1 MLPIR
6 TNVRPRQ
13 TPYANYALIAINVV
27 AFLLTYYPHKSVVFP
42 YMEVPVRD
50 WAQSLQ
56 LYPAVWRYWQ
66 FLTYAFLHGGFMH
79 IIGNMFFLYIFGN
92 NVNDKLG
99 NTRYTMFYLL
109 AAISSGI
116 GHTALAGDSAVQAI
130 RVGAMTEIPIPI
142 PTLGA
147 SGAVAAVT
155 GAFLV
160 LYPKT
165 LITVL
170 YFFFLIGTI
179 ELPALWFIALKMIV
193 LDNIIGADSSAVAY
207 TAHLAGY
214 AFGIGVMLVCLAMGW
229 LERSQF
235 DLWALIERWNR
246 RREYRDSVKQQGDPF
261 VGGPQRK
268 HARAKVV
275 PQAPEQAEKEA
286 AIQRL
291 RKEISAR
298 LLQRNVSTAAE
309 AYLELM
315 KIDSAQVL
323 ARQPLLDI
331 ANNLASSSKSAES
344 ADAYENFLAHYGS
357 YEHVEQVR
365 LMLGVLYA
373 RYLDRPAEAIK
384 HLRQALDR
392 LRDPGQL
399 QMCRTEL
406 DRLGG

>member
-6 TNVRPRQ
+6 TNVLPRQ

-79 IIGNMFFLYIFGN
+79 IIGNMIFLYVFGN

-99 NTRYTMFYLL
+99 NTKYTAFYLL
-109 AAISSGI
+109 GAIASGI
-116 GHTALAGDSAVQAI
+116 GHAALNSDSALHTI
-130 RVGAMTEIPIPI
+130 RVGAMTEITIPI

-165 LITVL
+165 RITVL
-170 YFFFLIGTI
+170 YFFIFIGTI
-179 ELPALWFIALKMIV
+179 ELPALWFILGKMIFI
-193 LDNIIGADSSAVAY
+193 DNYLSASARGVAY
-207 TAHLAGY
+207 DAHLAGY
-214 AFGIGVMLVCLAMGW
+214 AFGIGVMLVCLAKGW
-229 LERSQF
+229 LERSPF

-246 RREYRDSVKQQGDPF
+246 RREYRSSVNQGGDPF
-261 VGGPQRK
+261 VGRPQRK
-268 HARAKVV
+268 NVRAKVV
-275 PQAPEQAEKEA
+275 PQTPEQAEKEA
-286 AIQRL
+286 TIQKL
-291 RKEISAR
+291 RKEISTR
-298 LLQRNVSTAAE
+298 LLQRNGSTAAE
-309 AYLELM
+309 VYLELM

-323 ARQPLLDI
+323 PRQALLDI
-331 ANNLASSSKSAES
+331 ANHLASSSKSAES
-344 ADAYENFLAHYGS
+344 AHAYENFLAHYGS

-384 HLRQALDR
+384 HLRQAVNR

-399 QMCRTEL
+399 RMCRTEL

>member
-6 TNVRPRQ
+6 TNVWPRR
-13 TPYANYALIAINVV
+13 TPYANYVLIAINAV
-27 AFLLTYYPHKSVVFP
+27 AFLLTYYPH
-42 YMEVPVRD
+42 EGGAVRE
-50 WAQSLQ
+50 WAQNLQ

-79 IIGNMFFLYIFGN
+79 IIGNMYFLYIFGN

-99 NTRYTMFYLL
+99 NTKYTVFYLL
-109 AAISSGI
+109 GAIASGV
-116 GHTALAGDSAVQAI
+116 GHTAMNGDAAVQAI
-130 RVGAMTEIPIPI
+130 RVDAMTAMIVPV

-170 YFFFLIGTI
+170 YFFIFIGTI
-179 ELPALWFIALKMIV
+179 ELPALWFILGKMIFI
-193 LDNIIGADSSAVAY
+193 DNYLAADASAGVAY

-214 AFGIGVMLVCLAMGW
+214 AFGIATMLVCLAKGW
-229 LERSQF
+229 LERSQY
-235 DLWALIERWNR
+235 DLWALMERWNR
-246 RREYRDSVKQQGDPF
+246 RRAYRDSVQHGGDPF
-261 VGGPQRK
+261 VRGPQRK
-268 HARAKVV
+268 TVRAKVV
-275 PQAPEQAEKEA
+275 PQTPEQTEKEA
-286 AIQRL
+286 AIQTL
-291 RKEISAR
+291 RKEISVR
-298 LLQRNVSTAAE
+298 LRQRNVSTAAK

-323 ARQPLLDI
+323 ARQALLDI
-331 ANNLASSSKSAES
+331 ANHLASSSNSAES
-344 ADAYENFLAHYGS
+344 AHAYENFLLHYGS
-357 YEHVEQVR
+357 YEHIEQVR

-384 HLRQALDR
+384 HLRQAVNR

>member
-6 TNVRPRQ
+6 TNVSLRQ
-13 TPYANYALIAINVV
+13 TPYANYALIAINVL
-27 AFLLTYYPHKSVVFP
+27 AFLLTYYPH
-42 YMEVPVRD
+42 EGRAVRD
-50 WAQSLQ
+50 WAEDFQ
-56 LYPAVWRYWQ
+56 LYPAAWRFWQ

-99 NTRYTMFYLL
+99 NTRYTCFYLL
-109 AAISSGI
+109 AAVASGI
-116 GHTALAGDSAVQAI
+116 GHTALSGGSAVQAI
-130 RVGAMTEIPIPI
+130 PMTDMFYAV

-170 YFFFLIGTI
+170 YFFILIGTI

-193 LDNIIGADSSAVAY
+193 LDNIIGADSSVVAY

-214 AFGIGVMLVCLAMGW
+214 AFGIGIMLVCLATGW

-235 DLWALIERWNR
+235 DLWALIERGNR
-246 RREYRDSVKQQGDPF
+246 RREFRDSVKQQGDPF
-261 VGGPQRK
+261 AGGPQRK
-268 HARAKVV
+268 QVRAKVV
-275 PQAPEQAEKEA
+275 PQTPEQAEKEA

-331 ANNLASSSKSAES
+331 ANHLASSSKSAES
-344 ADAYENFLAHYGS
+344 AHAYENFLVHYGS

-384 HLRQALDR
+384 HLRQAVNR

>member
-13 TPYANYALIAINVV
+13 TPYANYVLIAINAA
-27 AFLLTYYPHKSVVFP
+27 AFLLTYSPHGGVA
-42 YMEVPVRD
+42 VRL
-50 WAQSLQ
+50 WAQNFQ
-56 LYPAVWRYWQ
+56 LYPADWRFWQ

-99 NTRYTMFYLL
+99 NTKYTIFYLL
-109 AAISSGI
+109 GAIASGI
-116 GHTALAGDSAVQAI
+116 GHTALNSQTAI
-130 RVGAMTEIPIPI
+130 QPDPMSGVFYLV

-170 YFFFLIGTI
+170 YFFIFIGTI
-179 ELPALWFIALKMIV
+179 ELPALWFIALKMIL
-193 LDNIIGADSSAVAY
+193 LDNYIGAGTRGVAHD
-207 TAHLAGY
+207 AHLAGY

-246 RREYRDSVKQQGDPF
+246 RREYRGSVNQGGDPF
-261 VGGPQRK
+261 VGRLQRK
-268 HARAKVV
+268 KVRAKVV
-275 PQAPEQAEKEA
+275 PQTPEQAEKEA
-286 AIQRL
+286 TIQKL
-291 RKEISAR
+291 RKEISTR

-315 KIDSAQVL
+315 KIDSAQIL
-323 ARQPLLDI
+323 ARQALLDI
-331 ANNLASSSKSAES
+331 ANHLASSSKSAES
-344 ADAYENFLAHYGS
+344 AHAYENFLAHYGS

-384 HLRQALDR
+384 HLRQAVNR

>member
-6 TNVRPRQ
+6 TNVSLRQ
-13 TPYANYALIAINVV
+13 TPYANYALIAINVL
-27 AFLLTYYPHKSVVFP
+27 AFLLTYYPHEGVA
-42 YMEVPVRD
+42 VRN
-50 WAQSLQ
+50 WADKLQ
-56 LYPAVWRYWQ
+56 LYPAMWRYWQ

-99 NTRYTMFYLL
+99 NTKYTMFYLL
-109 AAISSGI
+109 AAIFSGI
-116 GHTALAGDSAVQAI
+116 GHTALNSQTAVQPI
-130 RVGAMTEIPIPI
+130 PMTDMFYPI

-170 YFFFLIGTI
+170 YFFFFIGTI
-179 ELPALWFIALKMIV
+179 ELPALWFIALKMII
-193 LDNIIGADSSAVAY
+193 LDNYVAADPSAAVAY
-207 TAHLAGY
+207 TAHLSGY

-246 RREYRDSVKQQGDPF
+246 RREYRGSVKQQGDPF
-261 VGGPQRK
+261 VGGRQRR

-286 AIQRL
+286 TIQKL
-291 RKEISAR
+291 RKEISTR

-344 ADAYENFLAHYGS
+344 ADAYENFLAHYSS

-384 HLRQALDR
+384 HLRQAVDR